1 MYSKYRTIDE
11 TLGKS
16 SGLREASP
24 YTSEAGA
31 RRRGRRQQVGRSF
44 FQSDV
49 LTGTSC
55 FCIKEGEKVYKL
67 QQEYTSNRNCAN
79 TLTTRCLSIRCSVNK
94 FR

>member
-1 MYSKYRTIDE
+1 MDG
-11 TLGKS
+11 TLGEI

-31 RRRGRRQQVGRSF
+31 RWRGRRQQVRRSF

-49 LTGTSC
+49 QLIS
-55 FCIKEGEKVYKL
+55 
-67 QQEYTSNRNCAN
+67 
-79 TLTTRCLSIRCSVNK
+79 